1 MVYIDT
7 NGNICQDRPKAAPQP
22 GQPRSRVATVHGT
35 PAPAPARG
43 AARGGTGGNGGGGGA
58 GNPLLA
64 LGEALGIDDK
74 YVDVPAIDA
83 LKCPATRQPAV
94 YALALGVATMVV
106 GWRMLVAGAVFYV
119 LTVRQ

>member
-1 MVYIDT
+1 MYKRQ
-7 NGNICQDRPKAAPQP
+7 CQDRPKAAPQQ

-43 AARGGTGGNGGGGGA
+43 GNGGGGGGA

-106 GWRMLVAGAVFYV
+106 CWRMLVAGAVFYV

>member
-1 MVYIDT
+1 MRRNKRCT
-7 NGNICQDRPKAAPQP
+7 AALVGAKP
-22 GQPRSRVATVHGT
+22 SA
-35 PAPAPARG
+35 
-43 AARGGTGGNGGGGGA
+43 AARSTHGA
-58 GNPLLA
+58 GSS
-64 LGEALGIDDK
+64 EALGIDDK

>member
-1 MVYIDT
+1 MQTFLIDVVEGGLSLGDT
-7 NGNICQDRPKAAPQP
+7 NNSG
-22 GQPRSRVATVHGT
+22 
-35 PAPAPARG
+35 
-43 AARGGTGGNGGGGGA
+43 GGGGGA